1 MSTVA
6 TGRQCLLL
14 EELMHQRRWT
24 REKTIEALERRARDL
39 GVRDF
44 SLSVRQLDRWLAGQ
58 LETRPRLAV
67 CHVVEE
73 EFGRPIED
81 LLSPYVPAAPA
92 GTHRQI
98 SGTGRLRTE
107 EFVSW
112 LADHSDVD
120 FTDLWNAVSDAA
132 QQMEATAHHQRATV
146 ERARA
151 AVGRCQIG
159 DAVASYYGEPDYLY
173 QADVGGRHLRLS
185 VLARPS
191 HRGLALPIT
200 DASGSE
206 VVTDTEIVAPLLPQ
220 GVRAAVAR
228 LGAVEVDERVMV
240 NDLLYRLTHMQIT
253 DTGIHPTFALM
264 DFASYAL
271 TGDLLEEELVDH
283 LAARSDGSMPLRE
296 LYLPSVDRAWDFCSR
311 YCAGGPA
318 CLTAIARPDGDYA
331 LLVQQRSS
339 RVLNVAGRLAVI
351 PKAFHQP
358 MVDSIAESAIGSTV
372 ERELEEELFGRADL
386 DQLAAA
392 AGRRAAPRHPLNLS
406 APGAWLLQNPDR
418 WKLECTAFGV
428 NLVNGNY
435 EFACLLVIEDPSWW
449 ELHGHQVEANWETM
463 RLRCWSTLDT
473 DGLAKLAFEPN
484 WSNEGL
490 FAFIEGLRRLAVI
503 GGDRVRLPSIEPTR

>member
-1 MSTVA
+1 
-6 TGRQCLLL
+6 
-14 EELMHQRRWT
+14 MHQRRWT
-24 REKTIEALERRARDL
+24 REKTVEALERRARDL
-39 GVRDF
+39 GVGDF

-67 CHVVEE
+67 CRVVEE
-73 EFGRPIED
+73 EFGRPIEE
-81 LLSPYVPAAPA
+81 LLSPYVPAPPA
-92 GTHRQI
+92 GAPVPIAR
-98 SGTGRLRTE
+98 TGRLRTE

-120 FTDLWNAVSDAA
+120 FADLWNAVSDAA
-132 QQMEATAHHQRATV
+132 QQFEATPHHQRAV
-146 ERARA
+146 AERARA
-151 AVGRCQIG
+151 AVGRSQIA
-159 DAVASYYGEPDYLY
+159 DAIASYYGHPDGLY
-173 QADVGGRHLRLS
+173 QADIAGRHLRLS
-185 VLARPS
+185 VLAPPS
-191 HRGLALPIT
+191 HRGLALPLT
-200 DASGSE
+200 DPSGLE
-206 VVTDTEIVAPLLPQ
+206 VVTDTEPVAALLPE
-220 GVRAAVAR
+220 GVQAAVAR

-240 NDLLYRLTHMQIT
+240 NDLLYRLTHLQIT

-283 LAARSDGSMPLRE
+283 LAGSADGPMPLRE
-296 LYLPSVDRAWDFCSR
+296 LYLRSLDHAWDFSTR

-318 CLTAIARPDGDYA
+318 CLTAIARPGGDYA
-331 LLVQQRSS
+331 LLVQQRSG

-392 AGRRAAPRHPLNLS
+392 AGRRAAPRHPLNIS
-406 APGAWLLQNPDR
+406 APAAWLMQNPDR
-418 WKLECTAFGV
+418 WRLECTAFGV

-435 EFACLLVIEDPSWW
+435 EFACLLVIEDPTWW
-449 ELHGHQVEANWETM
+449 ELHGHEVEANWETM

-473 DGLAKLAFEPN
+473 DGLAELAFEAN

-490 FAFIEGLRRLAVI
+490 FAFLEGLRRLTVI